1 MAVSPNAGETR
12 CSRHWPGK
20 LKSGI
25 AVVAGK
31 QSQSHFASPTGSA
44 GRSSIRGM
52 SRLRPVL
59 ALLAVL
65 VALTSCTQD
74 KPKTNGNQA
83 VGNLPVGDALLKES
97 AAAMRDIKT
106 AQFLIT
112 AEGAVAGLNLRR
124 AEGTLT
130 REGSAK
136 GTAQIDQDGLNVE
149 LSFVIVGDKIYLKG
163 PTGGYQTLPLALAA
177 TVYDPSAILDPDRGI
192 AKVLGTATEAK
203 TEASE
208 SVDGRAAWR
217 VAATVTA
224 ADLVTIVP
232 GVTGSVPAKMWISTT
247 DKRLLKA
254 TFTLPG
260 VGDAKGGTVTVT
272 FKEFDAPATISA
284 P

>member
-1 MAVSPNAGETR
+1 
-12 CSRHWPGK
+12 
-20 LKSGI
+20 
-25 AVVAGK
+25 
-31 QSQSHFASPTGSA
+31 
-44 GRSSIRGM
+44 M

-59 ALLAVL
+59 ALFSLLVVLA
-65 VALTSCTQD
+65 SCTD
-74 KPKTNGNQA
+74 KPATSGSQTA
-83 VGNLPVGDALLKES
+83 DNLPAGDALVKES
-97 AAAMRDIKT
+97 AAAMREIKT

-112 AEGAVAGLNLRR
+112 AEGAVAGLSLHR

-136 GTAQIDQDGLNVE
+136 GTAQIEQSGSNVE

-163 PTGGYQTLPLALAA
+163 PTGGYQALPLTLAA

-192 AKVLGTATEAK
+192 AKVLSSATDAK

-208 SVDGRAAWR
+208 SVDGKAAWR
-217 VAATVTA
+217 VAATTTA
-224 ADLVTIVP
+224 ADLATIIP
-232 GVTGSVPAKMWISTT
+232 GVTGSVPGKVWIDSS

-254 TFTLPG
+254 AFALPDA
-260 VGDAKGGTVTVT
+260 GDAKGGTVTVT